1 MSLSDFLCAVYD
13 YAVILFRPMAAWIP
27 NKLFMLDI
35 ETSGVDPLKDEVL
48 QIAILEMNFLGGYW
62 EKGKIFNFFQ
72 HSDRKPDSKFTIEHM
87 QEIFAKCNAAPVVP
101 AAEVRQKILAFC
113 RECGS
118 DAPNIFFAGWNAGIF
133 DLPFLAHHGYL
144 FPAKYENDRLVG
156 DCHYRIYEISGAL
169 NLVANVRGSNE
180 INAVLKEAQ
189 KMSPKLEGSRHDA
202 LFDCERQM
210 NILNALIRM
219 LRP

>member
-1 MSLSDFLCAVYD
+1 
-13 YAVILFRPMAAWIP
+13 
-27 NKLFMLDI
+27 MLDI
-35 ETSGVDPLKDEVL
+35 ETSGVDPQKDEVL
-48 QIAILEMNFLGGYW
+48 QIALLEMNFHGGFW
-62 EKGKIFNFFQ
+62 EKGKTFNFIQ
-72 HSDRKPDSKFTIEHM
+72 HSDKTPTTKFTIEHM
-87 QEIFAKCNAAPVVP
+87 KDLFAKCNAAPLVP
-101 AAEVRQKILAFC
+101 ASEVRQKILAFC
-113 RECGS
+113 RECGA

-133 DLPFLAHHGYL
+133 DIPFLSHHGYL
-144 FPAKYENDRLVG
+144 FPAKYEKEKLVG

-189 KMSPKLEGSRHDA
+189 KMGPKLEGSRHEA

-210 NILNALIRM
+210 HILNALIRM